1 MPLDFKYILLPDC
14 IWRVIATELE
24 GKVAI
29 VTGGNSGIGRAIA
42 EVFAREKASVMIG
55 ARNTETGMETVKVIQ
70 GNGGTASFLRTDV
83 RDSTQIKNLVDETVN
98 RYGTVDIICHNAGK
112 ELVKQLIDTSEEEWD
127 MVLNTNARGAFL
139 LAKYA
144 LPIMIAKKKGVVINV
159 ASQLG
164 FVGFEKF
171 TAYCASKGAII
182 QLTRAMALEY
192 AKDGIRVNCICPGA
206 VDTPMLDRELRLF
219 PDPSETRRKVVESH
233 PIGRMA
239 RPEEIAEA
247 VLFLASDRASF
258 VLGECFIVDGGYVI
272 Q

>member
-1 MPLDFKYILLPDC
+1 M
-14 IWRVIATELE
+14 ELE

-29 VTGGNSGIGRAIA
+29 VTGGNSGIGRAIS

-55 ARNTETGMETVKVIQ
+55 ARNVKTAEETVRGIQ
-70 GNGGTASFLRTDV
+70 ERGGSASFLRTDIQDPTQV
-83 RDSTQIKNLVDETVN
+83 RNLVLETVKK
-98 RYGTVDIICHNAGK
+98 YGTVDIICHNAGT
-112 ELVKQLIDTSEEEWD
+112 ELVKDLIDTTVEEWD

-139 LAKYA
+139 LAKNA
-144 LPIMIAKKKGVVINV
+144 LPIMIAKKKGVVINI

-171 TAYCASKGAII
+171 TAYCASKGAIV

-192 AKDGIRVNCICPGA
+192 AKYGIRVNCVCPGA
-206 VDTPMLDRELRLF
+206 VDTPMVDRELSLF
-219 PDPSETRRKVVESH
+219 PNPSEIRKKEIEDH

-247 VLFLASDRASF
+247 VLFIASERASF
-258 VLGECFIVDGGYVI
+258 VLGECFIVDGGYIVK
-272 Q
+272 